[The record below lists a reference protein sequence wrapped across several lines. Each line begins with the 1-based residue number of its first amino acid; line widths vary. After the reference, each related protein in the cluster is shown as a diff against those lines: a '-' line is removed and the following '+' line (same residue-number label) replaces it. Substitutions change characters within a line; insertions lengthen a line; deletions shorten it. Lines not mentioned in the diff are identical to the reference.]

1 MHDLGIWVRWVVG
14 AKVGL
19 GILWDGRIVWGGN
32 SGKSAL
38 RFIVM

>member
-19 GILWDGRIVWGGN
+19 GIPWDGRIFLG
-32 SGKSAL
+32 
-38 RFIVM
+38 RE